1 MPSQHAILAPSASK
15 RWMTCTPSA
24 RQEAKYPSKDSVYT
38 REGTIAHSLAELA
51 LNYLLSKKAAFV
63 PEYEELEALLKA
75 ERSAE
80 FAKLGDQCQE
90 DCFDLSGIFEIV
102 FKNYVTI
109 VYEDFL
115 NAKTEHEDATLLIE
129 AELNL
134 KSYIPE
140 SFGSSDAVLIYG
152 ETLQVYDLKFGQG
165 VKVEAEH
172 NTQMLCYALGAL
184 LGPAEL
190 NGIDTVRMTIIQPRL
205 QHISSWS
212 ISADKLIAWAT
223 YELKPSALK
232 AFNGE
237 GEYVPGDHCKF
248 CRIAPRCR
256 ACALR
261 ATVLAE
267 SNSEPSE
274 LTDEELA
281 DLLYKLESIKNW
293 TSKVEEYALQQAISG
308 HAIPGWKVVEG
319 RSVSKIQDQQ
329 SAMADLFSAG
339 FEKELVCKPIEL
351 KGITDLKKILRPK
364 GFEELLGKYVVKPQG
379 KPTLAPVSD
388 KRPEMNNI
396 EGDFNNVIL

>member
-24 RQEAKYPSKDSVYT
+24 RQEAKYPSKDSVFS
-38 REGTIAHSLAELA
+38 REGTIAHALAEFT
-51 LNYLLSKKAAFV
+51 LNYFLEEKAVYV
-63 PEYEELEALLKA
+63 PEFEVFQKRMRQENPSLL
-75 ERSAE
+75 
-80 FAKLGDQCQE
+80 LDLTVQCTDE
-90 DCFDLSGIFEIV
+90 GFDFWDIFEIV
-102 FKNYVTI
+102 YNNYVTI

-115 NAKTEHEDATLLIE
+115 NVKKEFEDAELLVE

-152 ETLQVYDLKFGQG
+152 EILKVYDLKFGQG
-165 VKVEAEH
+165 VKVEAEN

-190 NGIDTVRMTIIQPRL
+190 NGIDTVQMTIIQPRL

-212 ISADKLIAWAT
+212 ISADKLIQWAT
-223 YELKPSALK
+223 YELKPAALK

-261 ATVLAE
+261 ATILAE

-293 TSKVEEYALQQAISG
+293 TSKVEEYALQQAVSG

-319 RSVSKIQDQQ
+319 RSISKIQDQQ

-339 FEKELVCKPIEL
+339 FEKDLVCKPVEL